1 MELSYGG
8 KIRGSFKKKSFQI
21 ERLNLMSYG
30 ATGLRR
36 QNKRELK
43 KDQSFQIKRQRV
55 KNFGA
60 TELSFEMDIL
70 DIIKLRK

>member
-1 MELSYGG
+1 ME
-8 KIRGSFKKKSFQI
+8 
-21 ERLNLMSYG
+21 
-30 ATGLRR
+30 LRR

-60 TELSFEMDIL
+60 TELSFEMDIF